1 MAYSDLISNT
11 DVYFR
16 ADLNNSFTP
25 QYVNPTLWGTASGNN
40 TSFVSDHPFDSSKQC
55 LKISELQT
63 GLVTQKYYFGDSN
76 YATTAGRVNYI
87 PARYTIEF
95 WFKYSLTSGTNAIP
109 ALNLLRLF
117 GWGPTYGENEMVW
130 IGLNTSGKISYT
142 TRSDG
147 PSGITSTSFATIP
160 AETWT
165 LIQVEL
171 LQNNYPQIFIN
182 GVCDSTPNNLMSGSV
197 LNASTAV
204 NAIWLG
210 DVIGG
215 TPYTDT
221 FKFAE
226 LVIYDRYLTKEEKAA
241 RYMYGKADTYVE
253 DEIIAS
259 APKIFWKLDNPDK
272 STTIPNY
279 GTASN
284 CDFVGNWS
292 ASQGTNITVNQAG
305 VGDKGWK
312 LKAGSTLANNTV
324 SSPTTSVNTIAQ
336 QVIANSTGW
345 SVEFFVKIPAR
356 ITGVTNLNKT
366 LMGGVGASTGTQ
378 YLPITFLT
386 GAITASPTS
395 FIGFPDVSF
404 PYWNGTTWLSG
415 SMSTTA
421 SRSEW
426 RNAADDN
433 WHHVVFTQ
441 THVGTSNVFTMYL
454 DGCLARQRTIT
465 GDWSTASPSVQI
477 AAYNPF
483 YVGWNSSQTDDNRDF
498 TLDNVAMYDRVLT
511 ETEIKTHYLAWLG
524 QPAQRI
530 VKYFDGTNWVNST
543 AQKVWNG
550 TQWVSWTANRYNG
563 TSWVSV

>member
-1 MAYSDLISNT
+1 MAYSDLINNT

-55 LKISELQT
+55 LRISENT
-63 GLVTQKYYFGDSN
+63 NPAPYKYYFGDSN
-76 YATTAGRVNYI
+76 YASTAGRVNYI
-87 PARYTIEF
+87 AGKYTIEF

-109 ALNLLRLF
+109 AIDLLRLA
-117 GWGPTYGENEMVW
+117 GWGPNYGENDMVY
-130 IGLNTSGKISYT
+130 IGMNTSGKIVYN

-147 PSGITSTSFATIP
+147 ASSAASTGFATIP

-171 LQNNYPQIFIN
+171 LQNYYPQIFIN
-182 GVCDSTPNNLMSGSV
+182 GICDSTPNVQMNGSLLNSSLSVNAVWLGSV
-197 LNASTAV
+197 
-204 NAIWLG
+204 IQ
-210 DVIGG
+210 G

-272 STTIPNY
+272 STTVPNS

-284 CDFVGNWS
+284 CDFVGNWQS
-292 ASQGTNITVNQAG
+292 TNGANITVNQAG

-312 LKAGSTLANNTV
+312 LKFASPNNANAVSTSTSANAV
-324 SSPTTSVNTIAQ
+324 VQ
-336 QVIANSTGW
+336 QIIGGQNGW
-345 SVEFFVKIPAR
+345 SIEFFLKIPQR
-356 ITGVTNLNKT
+356 ILNTANAGHRILDAIAGGSGGQYQGLQLDTGSIVAN
-366 LMGGVGASTGTQ
+366 
-378 YLPITFLT
+378 
-386 GAITASPTS
+386 PTIH
-395 FIGFPDVSF
+395 IGHPDMTVN
-404 PYWNGTTWLSG
+404 YWTGTTWQSG
-415 SMSTTA
+415 TMSTFV
-421 SRSEW
+421 RSQW
-426 RNAADDN
+426 RNVADDN
-433 WHHVVFTQ
+433 WHHIVYRMS
-441 THVGTSNVFTMYL
+441 HNGTSNIVSMYL
-454 DGCLARQRTIT
+454 DGCLARQRTLIAA
-465 GDWSTASPSVQI
+465 DWSTASIPAAVQPYSPMYI
-477 AAYNPF
+477 GHYSTA
-483 YVGWNSSQTDDNRDF
+483 TDDGRDF
-498 TLDNVAMYDRVLT
+498 TLDNFAVYDRVLS
-511 ETEIKTHYLAWLG
+511 EAEIQTHYLAWLG

-550 TQWVSWTANRYNG
+550 TQWVSWNANRYNG
-563 TSWVSV
+563 TSWVAV